1 LIAYL
6 ELGCFDVCP
15 CDAVSALSFTCI
27 CDVMPVMAS
36 LVLTAAREPDLSG
49 PAGFVAARLLE
60 SVWPQLKIVNCEF
73 VG

>member
-1 LIAYL
+1 
-6 ELGCFDVCP
+6 
-15 CDAVSALSFTCI
+15 
-27 CDVMPVMAS
+27 MPVMAS